1 MIETKDA
8 KKVVFNLIIISQWGL
23 AQEKNGKEEE
33 GKGCVEMFSWRGTG
47 CSHPVPIGNIFNS
60 DNDEKIQAPCLC
72 YKEKFYQ
79 LGMIKKIKAQVKP
92 MLSGRVNIIPVLR
105 AISPWVT
112 PLLCDYIGSK
122 MCLPH
127 VLPHLLRPILGALVS
142 KTAVWWSRGAQ
153 QPFFIVPLSF

>member
-1 MIETKDA
+1 M
-8 KKVVFNLIIISQWGL
+8 
-23 AQEKNGKEEE
+23 
-33 GKGCVEMFSWRGTG
+33 
-47 CSHPVPIGNIFNS
+47 
-60 DNDEKIQAPCLC
+60 
-72 YKEKFYQ
+72 KFYQ

-92 MLSGRVNIIPVLR
+92 MWSGRVNIIPVLR

-142 KTAVWWSRGAQ
+142 KTAKCEILRPCGDPEEHSSLSLLFLCLFNAFRVPWRRHVGLVRFIPRPFRGLPGSSRTVKLQPRLLQQSSVAQ
-153 QPFFIVPLSF
+153 RRSVRLHSGKSSILQRLT